1 METVD
6 RQLRYFVT
14 IAKHGSL
21 SRAAAE
27 LQVTQPVLSR
37 QLAVLEAF
45 VQCALFSRNGRGMQL
60 TERGKALL
68 DQVSPALASIDSAI
82 SATRHQELKGTLR
95 VATVHTL
102 NYYFVGEVV
111 RAFTDRHPGVSL
123 SMMGRSSPDVVELVE
138 SGKADVGIVYDTAVA
153 SQKLA
158 STRLFDN
165 LMCLICGPGCS
176 AADGVDLT
184 QELPRLV
191 GFPAHYALTRMI
203 HSSGLK
209 PDFVAE
215 AETVDAMIEL
225 VAAGIG
231 ACILPQRI
239 PQRQLSQHGLR
250 KVRIGKP
257 AMSRVVVMIA
267 REDRSH
273 SALARRFLETALET
287 AKTTSDGSS

>member
-27 LQVTQPVLSR
+27 LQITQPVLSR

-68 DQVSPALASIDSAI
+68 DQVSPALASIDSAVN
-82 SATRHQELKGTLR
+82 ATRHQELKGTLR
-95 VATVHTL
+95 LATVHTL

-111 RAFTDRHPGVSL
+111 RVFTAHHPGVSL
-123 SMMGRSSPDVVELVE
+123 SVMGRSSPDVVELVE
-138 SGKADVGIVYDTAVA
+138 TGKADVGIVYDTAVA
-153 SQKLA
+153 SQKLS

-165 LMCLICGPGCS
+165 LMCLICGPACP
-176 AADGVDLT
+176 AADGIDLT
-184 QELPRLV
+184 AQMPRLI
-191 GFPAHYALTRMI
+191 GFPPHYALSRMI
-203 HSSGLK
+203 QSSGLR
-209 PDFVAE
+209 PEYVAE

-225 VAAGIG
+225 AAAGIG

-239 PQRQLSQHGLR
+239 PQRQLGPHGLR

-257 AMSRVVVMIA
+257 AMSRMVVMIS
-267 REDRSH
+267 RQDRSH
-273 SALARRFLETALET
+273 SALTRAFLEAALAT
-287 AKTTSDGSS
+287 AKTTPDGAG